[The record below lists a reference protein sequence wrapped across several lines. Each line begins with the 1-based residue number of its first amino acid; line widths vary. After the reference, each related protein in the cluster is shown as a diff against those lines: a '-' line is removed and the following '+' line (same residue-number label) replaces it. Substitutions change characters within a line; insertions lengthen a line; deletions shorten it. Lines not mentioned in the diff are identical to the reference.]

1 MLLAVHLG
9 KKSGRGFYEYVEYAS
24 NVTKIWEGKPN
35 GKGRRFG
42 IVVARFNSTVTD
54 KLLEGALEALRR
66 AHVDADDIEV
76 VRVPG
81 AFEMPLAAKRLAET
95 GRIAGVVCLGAIVKG
110 GTPHWDYLSASVTT
124 ALVEASLLTSV
135 PMTNALLTTENMEQ
149 ALERAG
155 KVAKNKGNKGNKGYD
170 AALAAVEMAELY
182 SRLSAE

>member
-1 MLLAVHLG
+1 MA
-9 KKSGRGFYEYVEYAS
+9 
-24 NVTKIWEGKPN
+24 KIWEGKPS
-35 GKGRRFG
+35 GSGLRFG
-42 IVVARFNSTVTD
+42 VVVARFNSTVTD
-54 KLLEGALEALRR
+54 KLLEGALEALER

-95 GRIAGVVCLGAIVKG
+95 GRVAGVVCLGAIVKG

-124 ALVEASLLTSV
+124 ALSKASLSTGV
-135 PMTNALLTTENMEQ
+135 PMTNALLTTETMEQ

-155 KVAKNKGNKGNKGYD
+155 KGANNKGNKGYD

-182 SRLSAE
+182 SRLDDE

>member
-42 IVVARFNSTVTD
+42 IVVVRFNSTVTD

-95 GRIAGVVCLGAIVKG
+95 GRVAGVVCLGAIVKG

-155 KVAKNKGNKGNKGYD
+155 KAANNKGNKGYD

-182 SRLSAE
+182 SRLGAG

>member
-1 MLLAVHLG
+1 MA
-9 KKSGRGFYEYVEYAS
+9 
-24 NVTKIWEGKPN
+24 KIWEGKPT

-54 KLLEGALEALRR
+54 KLLEGALEALGR

-95 GRIAGVVCLGAIVKG
+95 GRVAGVVCLGAIIKG

-124 ALVEASLLTSV
+124 ALGEVSLRTSV
-135 PMTNALLTTENMEQ
+135 PMTNALLTTETMEQ
-149 ALERAG
+149 ALDRAG
-155 KVAKNKGNKGNKGYD
+155 QGDHKGNKGYD

-182 SRLSAE
+182 SRLGGE

>member
-1 MLLAVHLG
+1 MA
-9 KKSGRGFYEYVEYAS
+9 
-24 NVTKIWEGKPN
+24 KIWEGKPS

-42 IVVARFNSTVTD
+42 VVVARFNSTVTD
-54 KLLEGALEALRR
+54 KLLEGSLEALGR

-81 AFEMPLAAKRLAET
+81 AFEMPLAAKQLAET
-95 GRIAGVVCLGAIVKG
+95 GRVSGIVCLGSIIKG

-124 ALVEASLLTSV
+124 ALCEAALFTNV
-135 PMTNALLTTENMEQ
+135 PMTNALLTTETMEQ

-155 KVAKNKGNKGNKGYD
+155 KGAGNKGYD

-182 SRLSAE
+182 ERLGEP

>member
-1 MLLAVHLG
+1 MAKIWQG
-9 KKSGRGFYEYVEYAS
+9 KPSGRGL
-24 NVTKIWEGKPN
+24 
-35 GKGRRFG
+35 RFG

-54 KLLEGALEALRR
+54 KLLEGALEALGR

-95 GRIAGVVCLGAIVKG
+95 GRVAGVVCLGAIVKG
-110 GTPHWDYLSASVTT
+110 GTPHWDYLSTSVTT
-124 ALVEASLLTSV
+124 ALSKASLSTNV

-155 KVAKNKGNKGNKGYD
+155 KGANDKSNRGNKGYD

-182 SRLSAE
+182 SRLGDE

>member
-1 MLLAVHLG
+1 MA
-9 KKSGRGFYEYVEYAS
+9 
-24 NVTKIWEGKPN
+24 KIWEGKPA

-42 IVVARFNSTVTD
+42 VVVARFNSTVTD
-54 KLLEGALEALRR
+54 KLLEGALEALGR

-95 GRIAGVVCLGAIVKG
+95 GRVSGIVCLGAIIKG

-124 ALVEASLLTSV
+124 ALVEACFSTNV
-135 PMTNALLTTENMEQ
+135 PMANALLTTENLEQ

-155 KVAKNKGNKGNKGYD
+155 KGAGNKGYD
-170 AALAAVEMAELY
+170 AALAAVEMADLY
-182 SRLSAE
+182 QRLGGE

>member
-1 MLLAVHLG
+1 MA
-9 KKSGRGFYEYVEYAS
+9 
-24 NVTKIWEGKPN
+24 KIWEGKPS

-54 KLLEGALEALRR
+54 KLLEGALEALGR

-95 GRIAGVVCLGAIVKG
+95 GRVAGVVCLGAIVKG

-124 ALVEASLLTSV
+124 ALGEASLVTSV
-135 PMTNALLTTENMEQ
+135 PMTNGLLTTENMEQ

-155 KVAKNKGNKGNKGYD
+155 KAANNEGTKGSKGNKGYD

-182 SRLSAE
+182 SRLGGE